1 MNRYFVLFILLF
13 FSLAVSAQP
22 VLDKLVD
29 FSASNQSLEKTLYQF
44 SKETGVQLTFSNN
57 IIPNKKVTY
66 AFSKTPVRQILKS
79 FFKDTSLSYKV
90 IGKQVVVF
98 KKEKPKIRRIISGYI
113 EDEKTGEVL
122 VGATIMVNQIN
133 AGTSSNGY
141 GFFSLE
147 LEEGNYELTIS
158 YLGYQRN
165 KRQIDLKQ
173 NERIKIKMLPSLTL
187 KEIIVVADNIPV
199 FDLDDYADKLVSA
212 QLTAMPSL
220 GGEKDLLRLANHLP
234 GVTTGTDGVGGIHVR
249 GGSVDQNLF
258 LLDDVPIYNPTH
270 LLGAF
275 SIFNNDA
282 IKSASFVRGRFPA
295 RYGGRLSSVLDIRT
309 KDGNLNNWETT
320 LGVGLATVK
329 FSTEGPLVKGK
340 SSFFLAA
347 RATPLGLLINCLL
360 YTSPS
365 PRDQRGSRMPSS
377 A

>member
-1 MNRYFVLFILLF
+1 MCIRDSRYFVLFILLF

-66 AFSKTPVRQILKS
+66 SFSKTPVRQILKS

-173 NERIKIKMLPSLTL
+173 NERVKIKMLPSLTL

-270 LLGAF
+270 LLG
-275 SIFNNDA
+275 
-282 IKSASFVRGRFPA
+282 
-295 RYGGRLSSVLDIRT
+295 
-309 KDGNLNNWETT
+309 
-320 LGVGLATVK
+320 
-329 FSTEGPLVKGK
+329 
-340 SSFFLAA
+340 
-347 RATPLGLLINCLL
+347 CLL
-360 YTSPS
+360 YTS
-365 PRDQRGSRMPSS
+365 D
-377 A
+377 AADE